1 MEGENEVTGEQPIA
15 SCRRADR
22 KARMGAVTSLGF
34 AESHKP

>member
-1 MEGENEVTGEQPIA
+1 MEGEDEVTGEQPIA